1 MVKTL
6 HFQCRWCRFNPWSGN
21 QAPISHME
29 WPKKKKKAER
39 HTHSTGQKPRE
50 WGFGTARWKHMTLL
64 LVKDHSYP
72 PIFDNRP

>member
-29 WPKKKKKAER
+29 WPKKKKKKQSVI
-39 HTHSTGQKPRE
+39 HTAL
-50 WGFGTARWKHMTLL
+50 ARNPGSGDSEQLDGNT
-64 LVKDHSYP
+64 
-72 PIFDNRP
+72 